1 MTQQKKVT
9 MTPAQLMLRVVGVAF
24 ASVVLFALLAVL
36 GGASGT
42 AEAADRPAG
51 LGDLLG
57 GDRPISNVLAPIVAP
72 VADVVTPIL
81 QPSTPAA
88 PTPGPPRQRAR
99 AAEPHPSPRTDH
111 RTRRHTGRRHRSPRR
126 RHRGHVVTPSTDTV
140 GHVVHPVVDTVAPVV
155 EPVVPVTEIVAPV
168 AEIVVPVV
176 DPAFPAAPS
185 SHPAAPSSHPAAPS
199 SHPSPTAS
207 SPGVNPVVP
216 PTGDTPHPP
225 ASDPVVPDGEPAA
238 SDETTTVPDL
248 TEEPVVAPVVD
259 EVTIQTAVAAAP
271 GVRSAGSSV
280 VTSAVPAA
288 LSDAVRH
295 TTDVGASPETS
306 NGRTTSGPTSAPFGP
321 FPAGSNAPGFLPSI
335 VSGLLSGANSSPSPG
350 GAPVAMLA
358 VLTATAAA
366 MFMLSRR
373 VTATVSWR
381 SALVLSSVERPG

>member
-1 MTQQKKVT
+1 M
-9 MTPAQLMLRVVGVAF
+9 
-24 ASVVLFALLAVL
+24 
-36 GGASGT
+36 
-42 AEAADRPAG
+42 
-51 LGDLLG
+51 
-57 GDRPISNVLAPIVAP
+57 
-72 VADVVTPIL
+72 
-81 QPSTPAA
+81 
-88 PTPGPPRQRAR
+88 
-99 AAEPHPSPRTDH
+99 
-111 RTRRHTGRRHRSPRR
+111 
-126 RHRGHVVTPSTDTV
+126 
-140 GHVVHPVVDTVAPVV
+140 
-155 EPVVPVTEIVAPV
+155 
-168 AEIVVPVV
+168 
-176 DPAFPAAPS
+176 
-185 SHPAAPSSHPAAPS
+185 
-199 SHPSPTAS
+199 
-207 SPGVNPVVP
+207 P

-288 LSDAVRH
+288 LSDAVRD
-295 TTDVGASPETS
+295 TTDVGASPEAS
-306 NGRTTSGPTSAPFGP
+306 NGRTTSGPPSAPFGP